1 MGKYNIR
8 YILGISFVAALGGL
22 LFGYDWVV
30 IGGAK
35 PFYERFFMINNIPN
49 LQGWAMS
56 SALLGCII
64 GAMSSG
70 VISDRFGRKPSLII
84 VAIIFT
90 FSAIGTG
97 FSDTLSTF
105 IFFRLIGGLGIGMA
119 SSVSPIYISEVSPE
133 EIRGR
138 FVSLNQLAIV
148 IGVLL
153 AQIVNFLIAK
163 EVPENATDEFIA
175 NSWNGQMGWRW
186 MFWAETVPA
195 SLLLIF
201 AFLIPESPRWL
212 LKSNHSDKAKIT
224 LQKIGGE
231 SYASEKEIEISET
244 LSSGSHK
251 IDFKTL
257 FSKKITPILVIGMVI
272 AIFQQWCGINVIFYY
287 AEEIFNAA
295 GYGVSDILMN
305 IIITGSISLI
315 FTFVAI
321 QTVDNWGRRKLM
333 LIGASGLTIIYLF
346 MGASY
351 FFNMESIVVL
361 IFVVLA
367 IACYTMTLAPI
378 TWVILSEIFP
388 NKVRGA
394 AMSVATSV
402 LWIACFILA
411 YNFPFLN
418 KALQAHGIFWVFA
431 GICIIGFL
439 FILKKLPETKG
450 KSLEE
455 VEKMMIR

>member
-8 YILGISFVAALGGL
+8 YILGISLVAAFGGL

-35 PFYERFFMINNIPN
+35 PFYERFFLINNIPN
-49 LQGWAMS
+49 LQGWAIS
-56 SALLGCII
+56 SALLGCIA

-70 VISDRFGRKPSLII
+70 VISDRFGRKPSLKI
-84 VAIIFT
+84 VAVIFT

-97 FSDTLSTF
+97 FSDTLGIF
-105 IFFRLIGGLGIGMA
+105 IVFRLIGGFGIGMA

-175 NSWNGQMGWRW
+175 NSWNGQLGWRW
-186 MFWAETVPA
+186 MFWAETVP
-195 SLLLIF
+195 SLLLLIL
-201 AFLIPESPRWL
+201 AFFIPESPRWL
-212 LKSNHSDKAKIT
+212 YKSNLRDKAKIT

-244 LSSGSHK
+244 LSS
-251 IDFKTL
+251 T
-257 FSKKITPILVIGMVI
+257 SKKIDIRILLNKKVSLTLVIGMAI
-272 AIFQQWCGINVIFYY
+272 AILQQWCGINVIFYY

-305 IIITGSISLI
+305 IVITGSVSLI

-321 QTVDNWGRRKLM
+321 RTVDNWGRRKLM
-333 LIGASGLTIIYLF
+333 LIGFSGLTIIYLF
-346 MGASY
+346 LGASY
-351 FFNMESIVVL
+351 FFNMEGVVVL

-367 IACYTMTLAPI
+367 VACYTMTLAPI

-388 NKVRGA
+388 NKIRGM
-394 AMSVATSV
+394 AMSVATSA
-402 LWIACFILA
+402 LWIACFVLA
-411 YNFPFLN
+411 YTCLLYTSPS
-418 KALQAHGIFWVFA
+418 
-431 GICIIGFL
+431 
-439 FILKKLPETKG
+439 P
-450 KSLEE
+450 
-455 VEKMMIR
+455 RD